1 MGAHGVAPTW
11 PAQSGRPQGGAQV
24 ILERVGTHRVVPS
37 WFVLRFW
44 SLVPFGVEIERIY
57 LQLGGTYIST

>member
-24 ILERVGTHRVVPS
+24 VLESGRPQGGAQLVRVS
-37 WFVLRFW
+37 LLVLGPIW
-44 SLVPFGVEIERIY
+44 SRD
-57 LQLGGTYIST
+57 